1 MDGACGPGSSDL
13 LVTLAGGLDEA
24 ERVETMQI
32 ITRRLIAE
40 RAAAAG
46 GQRERQVDVGT
57 RNRASRR
64 RAPGQAPTSTHDTKP
79 AATKP
84 SGAAKSSATTKSATG
99 PAGHQEPTG
108 RGEGRAHGSRQGR

>member
-1 MDGACGPGSSDL
+1 MAGTLDGACGPGSSDL

-64 RAPGQAPTSTHDTKP
+64 RAPGQAPTPTHPTKP
-79 AATKP
+79 SAATKP
-84 SGAAKSSATTKSATG
+84 AGSATKSAEHRES
-99 PAGHQEPTG
+99 AGR
-108 RGEGRAHGSRQGR
+108 RGEGGSRGSRQGRQP